1 MLNRSLVVFGN
12 KRSSHKCTLL
22 RKNIITIFQKKNQ
35 MKEEKLMNF
44 SLNFVMSLKFDLMFG
59 LIISIQFDL
68 GKLCLLIVYFELI
81 SLISFIFE
89 KL

>member
-1 MLNRSLVVFGN
+1 
-12 KRSSHKCTLL
+12 
-22 RKNIITIFQKKNQ
+22 